1 MILLIGIQPIAAQLA
16 MPDNVYIGTAKHYF
30 VDPNPIP
37 GSSYI
42 WKIDG
47 VTQSSTTNEIDIV
60 WNTAGTYLLE
70 VQEMSSSNCPGEIK
84 SGQVVVSLVPVVIP
98 IADLSVVKTVD
109 NAYPVIG
116 QSVIFSIVATNNGA
130 DNASGVKATDVLES
144 GYTYVSSTATAGT
157 YDSFSYVWNIG
168 VLNVG
173 KSETLTI
180 KAIVNTNGSYS
191 NTVTIDGIE
200 ADGETDNNTST
211 ILTYP
216 TDFFIPEGFSPNGD
230 GTNDLFVI
238 RGILNYPANTFVIY
252 NRWGNKVFEASP
264 YKNTWDGRSM
274 FGLRV
279 GGDELPV
286 GTYFYVL
293 DLKNG
298 SSIFKGTIYLNR

>member
-1 MILLIGIQPIAAQLA
+1 MSGIYRNILWLCLILFISIQPIAAQLA

-30 VDPNPIP
+30 VDPNSIP

-60 WNTAGTYLLE
+60 WNTAGTFLLE
-70 VQEMSSSNCPGEIK
+70 VQEMNSSNCLGEIK
-84 SGQVVVSLVPVVIP
+84 SGQVVVNLVPEVIP
-98 IADLSVVKTVD
+98 SA
-109 NAYPVIG
+109 
-116 QSVIFSIVATNNGA
+116 
-130 DNASGVKATDVLES
+130 
-144 GYTYVSSTATAGT
+144 
-157 YDSFSYVWNIG
+157 
-168 VLNVG
+168 
-173 KSETLTI
+173 
-180 KAIVNTNGSYS
+180 
-191 NTVTIDGIE
+191 
-200 ADGETDNNTST
+200 
-211 ILTYP
+211 
-216 TDFFIPEGFSPNGD
+216 DFFIPEGFSPNGD
-230 GTNDLFVI
+230 GINDLFVI
-238 RGILNYPANTFVIY
+238 RGILNYPKNTFVIF

-264 YKNTWDGRSM
+264 YQNSWDGRSM

>member
-1 MILLIGIQPIAAQLA
+1 MYSLFRYIVMLSLILFCSVQVFAVQLA

-60 WNTAGTYLLE
+60 WNTAGTFLLE
-70 VQEMSSSNCPGEIK
+70 VQELSSSNCPGEIK
-84 SGQVVVSLVPVVIP
+84 SGQVVVSLAPVVTP
-98 IADLSVVKTVD
+98 S
-109 NAYPVIG
+109 
-116 QSVIFSIVATNNGA
+116 
-130 DNASGVKATDVLES
+130 
-144 GYTYVSSTATAGT
+144 
-157 YDSFSYVWNIG
+157 
-168 VLNVG
+168 
-173 KSETLTI
+173 
-180 KAIVNTNGSYS
+180 
-191 NTVTIDGIE
+191 
-200 ADGETDNNTST
+200 
-211 ILTYP
+211 

-230 GTNDLFVI
+230 GINDLFVI

-264 YKNTWDGRSM
+264 YQNTWDGRSM

-279 GGDELPV
+279 GGNELPV